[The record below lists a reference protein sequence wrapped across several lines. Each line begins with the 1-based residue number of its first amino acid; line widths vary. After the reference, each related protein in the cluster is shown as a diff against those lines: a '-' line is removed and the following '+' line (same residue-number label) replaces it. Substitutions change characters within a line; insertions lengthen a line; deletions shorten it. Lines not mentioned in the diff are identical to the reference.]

1 MEFFNE
7 TNVTTPPILTTTQ
20 ATISTLSTTD
30 IVIGFIYTFIIPV
43 ICIFGITTNII
54 NIIVFSNKEL
64 GDMTYKYLKVNACCN
79 ICYLSICFFLFM
91 GRCGSFCTIDSSY
104 LGNFYMYFFYSYAKG
119 IPAIMTIIIQILV
132 SVLRLG
138 IVSNK
143 KMCNLPNFKL
153 TLFGMTI
160 FSAIFYLPYI
170 LNKKI
175 IEVESTEY
183 ENGTNLTSINN
194 ADSTYKLGLST
205 FGSTD
210 VSKWLIIVTTIIRGF
225 ISLIII
231 LVIDIVSAVK
241 LKEHLEKKKKIKG
254 KSKLAI

>member
-1 MEFFNE
+1 MAFFNE
-7 TNVTTPPILTTTQ
+7 TNITFVSTTTQ
-20 ATISTLSTTD
+20 PPQTPSSSTATIDT
-30 IVIGFIYTFIIPV
+30 VIGFIYTFVIPC
-43 ICIFGITTNII
+43 ICAFGITTNVI
-54 NIIVFSNKEL
+54 NIIVFSNKEM
-64 GDMTYKYLKVNACCN
+64 GDITYKYLKINACSN

-104 LGNFYMYFFYSYAKG
+104 VGVFFMYFFYSYAKG

-153 TLFGMTI
+153 TMFGMTI
-160 FSAIFYLPYI
+160 FSAVFYLPYI

-175 IEVESTEY
+175 IEIKTESQFI
-183 ENGTNLTSINN
+183 NGTNQTMNVE
-194 ADSTYKLGLST
+194 STYKLGLST
-205 FGSTD
+205 FGQTD
-210 VSKWLIIVTTIIRGF
+210 VSKWLIIVTTSIRGF

-254 KSKLAI
+254 KSSFQF